1 MSREYGGIEMKRR
14 SVYLVIAALALI
26 AASVLL
32 TWGQPQEEE
41 SATIQDLYQL
51 LTTEDGRNRL
61 DILEEWIL
69 DIDEEVDLVHSVA
82 MSMLEEQ
89 YGFFAQEEWTSEDLT
104 FQLNRIE
111 ELLQDVKDCSC
122 P

>member
-1 MSREYGGIEMKRR
+1 MKRR
-14 SVYLVIAALALI
+14 SVYLVITALALI
-26 AASVLL
+26 AVSVLL
-32 TWGQPQEEE
+32 TWGQPQEQE

-61 DILEEWIL
+61 DILEEWMA

-82 MSMLEEQ
+82 IRMLEEQ

-104 FQLNRIE
+104 LQLNRIE
-111 ELLQDVKDCSC
+111 ELLEEVKDCSC